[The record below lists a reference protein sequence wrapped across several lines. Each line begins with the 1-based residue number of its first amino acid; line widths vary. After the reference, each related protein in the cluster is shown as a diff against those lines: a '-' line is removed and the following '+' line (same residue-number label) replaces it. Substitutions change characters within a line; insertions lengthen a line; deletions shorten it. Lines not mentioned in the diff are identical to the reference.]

1 MFVVLAGVFWAAA
14 NAEGTRARGPGWADV
29 VSKAGSWSVL
39 PATALVFS
47 AALLVAGRW
56 VEARFVVLAVA
67 GAGVLM
73 YAARVVLQAVGADED
88 GGRLSDYPSGH
99 TAATT
104 ALVVAVVVL
113 AWFRWDEARV
123 RALAVGAGLSAI
135 LLMSWARVASGGH
148 TALDVAGGIALALGW
163 VAVCAVVLPPTDE
176 HEVRR
181 TPVLVATLAIGL
193 VGFVSLAV
201 LYAHEPLRTI
211 DSDVAERVAA
221 ELPSWAEWAARP
233 LSWLG
238 GWIGLTA
245 LGVVAT
251 VLLVRERAWLDL
263 GFFLAAYVGS
273 QVIVV
278 PLLKQWFDRPRPD
291 LGSAVPLPDSPSFP
305 SGHATAGVAS
315 LGALAVL
322 VAERL
327 PSRRARVWLWSA
339 VVVLGVAI
347 GLSRIALN
355 VHYVTDVLAGWC
367 LGLAWL
373 AACLL
378 VRDALAARSA
388 RNLSRAGP

>member
-1 MFVVLAGVFWAAA
+1 
-14 NAEGTRARGPGWADV
+14 
-29 VSKAGSWSVL
+29 
-39 PATALVFS
+39 
-47 AALLVAGRW
+47 
-56 VEARFVVLAVA
+56 
-67 GAGVLM
+67 M

-88 GGRLSDYPSGH
+88 GGRLSDFPSGH
-99 TAATT
+99 TTATT
-104 ALVVAVVVL
+104 AFAFAVVVL
-113 AWFRWDEARV
+113 AWCRWDGARV
-123 RALAVGAGLSAI
+123 RALVAVAGLLAV

-148 TALDVAGGIALALGW
+148 SAVDVAGGIALALGW
-163 VAVCAVVLPPTDE
+163 VAVCALVLPPTEE

-181 TPVLVATLAIGL
+181 SQVLMAMLAIGV

-201 LYAHEPLRTI
+201 LYDQEPLRTI
-211 DSDVAERVAA
+211 DSDTAEQVAA
-221 ELPSWAEWAARP
+221 DLPSWAEWGARP

-245 LGVVAT
+245 LGVAAA
-251 VLLVRERAWLDL
+251 VLLLRERAWLDL

-273 QVIVV
+273 QLIVV
-278 PLLKQWFDRPRPD
+278 PLLKYGFDRPRPD
-291 LGSAVPLPDSPSFP
+291 VGSAVPLPDSPAFP

-327 PSRRARVWLWSA
+327 PSRRARAWLWS
-339 VVVLGVAI
+339 VVIVLGVAI
-347 GLSRIALN
+347 GASRIALN

-378 VRDALAARSA
+378 ARDALAARSTGSLG
-388 RNLSRAGP
+388 RTENRPHVRS